1 MQPLRMQHYGGG
13 AAGLS
18 STRQQQPRDFTAT
31 TTGMGEMEVD
41 ARSEFS
47 YSQAGAEGAKV
58 ATKQYANRP
67 ELSVAL
73 SAQLPRELQKVLAT
87 CDFQAEAYA
96 GGIDHETGFGYV
108 VSPSTC
114 FAWNATTT
122 HSLYPTCYIFPMPPA
137 TSTLGNLLTPFA
149 SFVPYGTTR
158 EPGLIVA
165 SGTGELRFWDSVDT
179 GLAGA
184 ENYTGTQ
191 LDLVTDEYLT
201 GLYRYENLI
210 HIALTSNGRLFRVTI
225 TTHNGKSQLVATLF
239 GGGGTSMFY
248 RATTALLP
256 FLGAQAS
263 MPGSSEVALAL
274 AFGQKRGRP
283 GKDVWV
289 LTQNQLQKWSVHVD
303 SWEQLEQQVDVRQ
316 LIGSHLEQA
325 VDIPGGMQRA
335 ARTQDFE
342 LLDVGVRSDG
352 QILVLFSYSSA
363 TSTGFSSG
371 SNAYTYCIA
380 RIGVKD
386 PSRPTV
392 LARDILVSD
401 MNRDSRPAT
410 APKMLLVDGG
420 AAVLVQ
426 FGGAVVVASLGASFR
441 QTLTLK
447 SQWNRTLGFG
457 LTKTDSQARL
467 SEISAIIAAN
477 GVVTIKIDHEKIEDF
492 HADTPTNQLKATFEQ
507 AIFYGAREEA
517 RSVLL
522 PSILDQRLQL
532 SKRME
537 LLRALI
543 LFINENGVGGHLS
556 TSGKK
561 LLSDGAEKIFMALTI
576 WQHVNN
582 NPESRTVL
590 ENAVFNFIQRS
601 GKAFGDDPVRLF
613 FRTKVDEFQVL
624 FRELYELV
632 QPSTSGSRRQQRS
645 YLQDVNRIII
655 IAFDSMLKHREET
668 HALYGIPADDRRAS
682 QWTNGQTIVDIVS
695 NLFDAT
701 SSLLTEQTKDNH
713 ASGQKP
719 DRTVLVLELQDQLK
733 HLAEMTFW
741 VFNERI
747 AHLQSLAN
755 DTGDDRELH
764 GLRERFT
771 NVRKQIAQSLVTHH
785 LSSIAFGLAQKYTD
799 FRLLAHLCNDSQ
811 ALQTLDGS
819 ATADEIS
826 EAYITQYQDK
836 FAFELY
842 QWYTDNGQL
851 QKLLAQ
857 DQVHPE
863 LLHRY
868 LELHPNPRVSWLH
881 YLSAKDLPGAANAL
895 VATAQEDRRVV
906 SKKVEFALAKLCNLA
921 QASASD
927 ERTSPAFEAA
937 ALVCTKELETIST
950 YEELRHEFL
959 SIVEHFSGA
968 EANRVDQPEVIAL
981 ANPRLREGTAIRSH
995 FKNITRQILQG
1006 KTLDFED
1013 LIDVLT
1019 LKPQDEQLI
1028 NGFWDAIAALNKS
1041 KVRYCVYDS
1050 FERSLIGS
1058 FTLEQHAL
1066 QAGRVKSALSTIW
1079 RRLLLN
1085 VDWRTVRPGQ
1095 GMYDSDV
1102 STALR
1107 GTIVFQLMHEMMD
1120 RPDCKHAWL
1129 RPQDALL
1136 IPTMSEISARFPQ
1149 FSDAQAQALAQDYL
1163 EEQENLQ
1170 MAIDTLGLEEL
1181 YDATYREAQLA
1192 SSEGR

>member
-1 MQPLRMQHYGGG
+1 M
-13 AAGLS
+13 
-18 STRQQQPRDFTAT
+18 D
-31 TTGMGEMEVD
+31 VD
-41 ARSEFS
+41 ARSELA
-47 YSQAGAEGAKV
+47 YSQAGTEGGGKI
-58 ATKQYANRP
+58 ATRQYANRP

-87 CDFQAEAYA
+87 CDFQAEAYT
-96 GGIDHETGFGYV
+96 GGIDHETGFGYI

-114 FAWNATTT
+114 FAWNATTA
-122 HSLYPTCYIFPMPPA
+122 HSLYPTCYMFPMPSVTT
-137 TSTLGNLLTPFA
+137 TSGNLLTPFA

-184 ENYTGTQ
+184 EHFTSTQ
-191 LDLVTDEYLT
+191 LDLVAAEYVT

-225 TTHNGKSQLVATLF
+225 TTLNGKSQLVPTLF

-256 FLGAQAS
+256 FLGGPAS
-263 MPGSSEVALAL
+263 IPGSSEVALAL
-274 AFGQKRGRP
+274 AFGQKRSKP

-289 LTQNQLQKWSVHVD
+289 LTQNQLQRWSLHVD

-316 LIGSHLEQA
+316 LIGAHMEQA

-352 QILVLFSYSSA
+352 QILVLFSYASIA
-363 TSTGFSSG
+363 PTGFSSG
-371 SNAYTYCIA
+371 GNAYTYCIA

-386 PSRPTV
+386 PARPTV

-410 APKMLLVDGG
+410 APKMLLIDGG

-426 FGGAVVVASLGASFR
+426 FGGAIVVASLGASFR

-507 AIFYGAREEA
+507 AIFYGAREENPFLFTVSPSVEGSFDQA
-517 RSVLL
+517 ACAVSNEIVNSSSVLL
-522 PSILDQRLQL
+522 PAILDQRLQL

-590 ENAVFNFIQRS
+590 EHAVFNFMQRS
-601 GKAFGDDPVRLF
+601 GKTFGDDPVRMF

-624 FRELYELV
+624 FRELYEIV
-632 QPSTSGSRRQQRS
+632 QPQASASRRQQRS

-668 HALYGIPADDRRAS
+668 HALYGIPPDDRRAS

-701 SSLLTEQTKDNH
+701 SSFLTEQTKDGH
-713 ASGQKP
+713 APGQKS
-719 DRTVLVLELQDQLK
+719 DRAVLVLELQDQLK

-741 VFNERI
+741 VFSERI

-764 GLRERFT
+764 SLRERFA

-799 FRLLAHLCNDSQ
+799 FRLLAHLCNEPQ
-811 ALQTLDGS
+811 ALQALDGS
-819 ATADEIS
+819 ATADEIC

-895 VATAQEDRRVV
+895 VETAREDRRVA

-921 QASASD
+921 QATVSD

-937 ALVCTKELETIST
+937 ANVCTKELETIST
-950 YEELRHEFL
+950 YEELRREFL
-959 SIVEHFSGA
+959 FVVEQFSGA
-968 EANRVDQPEVIAL
+968 EANRVDQAEVIAS
-981 ANPRLREGTAIRSH
+981 ANPSLREGTAIRSH
-995 FKNITRQILQG
+995 FKNLTRQILQG

-1013 LIDVLT
+1013 LIDILT
-1019 LKPQDEQLI
+1019 LKLQNEQLI

-1041 KVRYCVYDS
+1041 KN
-1050 FERSLIGS
+1050 
-1058 FTLEQHAL
+1058 AL
-1066 QAGRVKSALSTIW
+1066 QVGRVKSALATIW

-1102 STALR
+1102 SAALR
-1107 GTIVFQLMHEMMD
+1107 GTIVFRLMLQMAG
-1120 RPDCKHAWL
+1120 RPDCDNAWL
-1129 RPQDALL
+1129 RPQEALL
-1136 IPTMSEISARFPQ
+1136 IPTIQEISARFPQ
-1149 FSDAQAQALAQDYL
+1149 FSDAQAQALSQDYL

-1170 MAIDTLGLEEL
+1170 DAIDSLGLEEL
-1181 YDATYREAQLA
+1181 YDATYREVGLA
-1192 SSEGR
+1192 SEGR